1 MPLSSCPECYMP
13 MKVTNYE
20 DVLIDVC
27 PSCRG
32 VWLDRGELQKII
44 AIVREEESGAI
55 DEGFAI
61 KSPKKKE
68 RREESFEYEERREK
82 NYDKDYDKKKYKEK
96 KKKKKGWGFFD
107 ALEDIIDFD

>member
-1 MPLSSCPECYMP
+1 MPLSTCPECDMP

-44 AIVREEESGAI
+44 AIVREEESGGI

-61 KSPKKKE
+61 TPPKKKE
-68 RREESFEYEERREK
+68 RREESYEYEE
-82 NYDKDYDKKKYKEK
+82 KKYKKEK